1 MAMSKTGIRVVAHV
15 VALPGKQEEVKLAL
29 LDLVEPTR
37 REQGCLIYELLQNQ
51 ADASD
56 FVFVEEWESE
66 TLLKAHLESPH
77 MNEVDAKLDGLLAAP
92 PDIRLYRL
100 LV

>member
-1 MAMSKTGIRVVAHV
+1 MATVKTAIRVVAHV

-29 LDLVEPTR
+29 IDLVEPTR
-37 REQGCLIYELLQNQ
+37 REEGCLVYELQQNQ
-51 ADASD
+51 VDSTD
-56 FVFVEEWESE
+56 FVFIEEWESE
-66 TLLKAHLESPH
+66 TLLNAHLESPH